1 MANENPYEAPSV
13 TEVMAETTQATGEL
27 AGLGDRFLGAFID
40 GLINGAFAIIMA
52 LGLIATGFLGS
63 MAEYGQLNFLATLV
77 LTLVGFAFYIG
88 INWKFL
94 STSGQTIGKRVAK
107 TRIVTMDGR
116 VPSMVD
122 LVGKR
127 YAFFS
132 LIGVIP
138 VVGAFIS
145 LANILFIFGRERRCL
160 HDLIAG
166 TRVIKALPGTF

>member
-1 MANENPYEAPSV
+1 MATENPYEAPTV
-13 TEVMAETTQATGEL
+13 NEVMAETPQATAEL
-27 AGLGDRFLGAFID
+27 AGLGDRFAGALID
-40 GLINGAFAIIMA
+40 GLINAAFVALLIFGAIAA
-52 LGLIATGFLGS
+52 GLIGSFAEFGELGFLPS
-63 MAEYGQLNFLATLV
+63 LAFSIFS
-77 LTLVGFAFYIG
+77 FAFYIG

-94 STSGQTIGKRVAK
+94 STSGQTIGKKVAK

-132 LIGVIP
+132 LIGLIP
-138 VVGAFIS
+138 FVGGLLS
-145 LANILFIFGRERRCL
+145 LVNILFIFGSERRCL
-160 HDLIAG
+160 HDLLAG